1 MVLYYNQN
9 PPIPPLAPPP
19 QPLNQNPPIP
29 PPPPPPPPQPLN
41 KTPELYARTN
51 QESRFYQ
58 DNRGLLENLSQT
70 FFGDAPELYSRLL
83 QEDFSNLS
91 IDEKLDYLFKF
102 NVMQNK
108 TTSKYMRIGLFLL
121 VLILFKLY
129 FSSLQ

>member
-9 PPIPPLAPPP
+9 PPIPPAPPPP

-29 PPPPPPPPQPLN
+29 LPPPPPQPLN

-70 FFGDAPELYSRLL
+70 FLEMPQNYIR
-83 QEDFSNLS
+83 
-91 IDEKLDYLFKF
+91 DYFK
-102 NVMQNK
+102 K
-108 TTSKYMRIGLFLL
+108 IFLTYRSM
-121 VLILFKLY
+121 KN
-129 FSSLQ
+129 

>member
-9 PPIPPLAPPP
+9 PPI
-19 QPLNQNPPIP
+19 